1 MRDERNRKRTEDKLA
16 GSASHPALHRL
27 RPPLRPKSRES
38 LQPRVSGE
46 TRGAGQ
52 ATESKGIMTD
62 AYADAYHSKGKQDG
76 DPLLERMPEDGTW
89 GPSA

>member
-1 MRDERNRKRTEDKLA
+1 MPD
-16 GSASHPALHRL
+16 L
-27 RPPLRPKSRES
+27 RPPLHHAGRED
-38 LQPRVSGE
+38 LLARMLGE